1 MIQKIWSTVFGSWPM
16 TKRNM
21 FLVILGLI
29 GIVSILA
36 SVLTRVAVLDL
47 DTKNA
52 YRIAVVGPLSGP
64 NANAGRAMLA
74 GAQLAADRINDAGG
88 IAGRA
93 VSIEVRDDKGDANTA
108 REAARALVA
117 DDGISAIIGHFGPVQ
132 TEAALDTYAG
142 GSVPVLIPSPAAD
155 KVAARGEWIFETVF
169 DDIEQTKFLANYL
182 RNVVGQKTV
191 SVIHASTSRGSKLAA
206 AFDQTYRRFG
216 TKVLN
221 TWQYNPDDLDGLLA
235 RAEAI
240 GQEFRDQKIT
250 GHIFIQGTPAQAAR
264 VLVGLR
270 GKGVRNG
277 VVGLAEMA
285 TDAFVREVQSL
296 LPEGQSA
303 ALMTNG
309 IMVTTPLLFDTA
321 TEVAQNFRSTFID
334 TYGAVPDW
342 AAAYSYDAV
351 QMVADGIRGG
361 VRGSKEE
368 ADEDT
373 PKTRDISEIRAQVAK
388 SLRKF
393 DAPHRSKRT
402 VGGDRYFG
410 PNGENRTSVQ
420 IGLYNGS
427 SQISALTQ
435 LQPIL
440 EQGVTGYLDLL
451 KAGKVLYVN
460 DRFMYKTN
468 VVYTGVQ
475 LLNAEEVLIDT
486 GEEVRALKDRVKL
499 DFLIWFRYRGDFQPE
514 DIVFVN
520 AVEPI
525 KLEQPDKSGVDGDM
539 LYRSY
544 RVSGEFKL
552 DFSDVTHAYGTL
564 MAGLGFHHRLLSR
577 NNLMYVTDVLG
588 MGLVSSD
595 SGNAEDYDAL
605 ANVGQTAS
613 QDGAKESV
621 KQKEDE
627 GLFGL
632 GISIPTIDLSAL
644 LGEARSGDVLLGN
657 LIKNRVFAPM
667 EGWRPERAW
676 VSQEVYSGASEGDP
690 TFVGFGKQTPDF
702 VRIDFGVILGDEGI
716 DLGAV
721 IPANWLVYLSI
732 FSIVVILVAG
742 MMDRKDRGQF
752 WRVQTLFMRVV
763 AWPMLL
769 LAGGA
774 VLLDYS
780 VSNWPDNFTDI
791 LVLTLDSL
799 WWLIP
804 ARLAAIGLERFI
816 WVPLEMRSGR
826 RIPNVVRL
834 FASGA
839 VYLFAVF
846 GVLAFVLE
854 QTLTSLLATSG
865 LLAMIIGLAVQAN
878 IANIFSGIVL
888 NIERPFKVGDWV
900 QIDEVIGNVMDITWR
915 TMRLRTRDGFH
926 VSIPNGQ
933 VSEALIQNF
942 STGNMVRFSA
952 EFFVAAKHAPDDVG
966 MSIDRAEE
974 RIRRSLDFVGLAEGL
989 DRYSY
994 RYDGLKVFERG
1005 VFHRF
1010 RVDFWIDEYND
1021 YEIVRQFVYGEVWL
1035 QFQIDEIDTDLKIAP
1050 PKPRATDREED
1061 DAVDLD
1067 LGEGE
1072 EAEEKMEL
1080 IAAGLEDPRV
1090 IARVLR
1096 ERKRMKEGRPITD
1109 EDISVM
1115 GRRAA
1120 KDREYGGIDGEL
1132 FAGGGDGGD

>member
-1 MIQKIWSTVFGSWPM
+1 MVQKLWSMVFGSWPM

-21 FLVILGLI
+21 FLVILLIIGL
-29 GIVSILA
+29 VSILA
-36 SVLTRVAVLDL
+36 SVLARVAVLDL

-52 YRIAVVGPLSGP
+52 YRVALVAPLSGP
-64 NANAGRAMLA
+64 NANTGRAMRA
-74 GAQLAADRINDAGG
+74 GAQLAVDRINADGG
-88 IAGRA
+88 IGGRA
-93 VSIEVRDDKGDANTA
+93 IAVEFHDDEGTA
-108 REAARALVA
+108 AKARGTAEALVA
-117 DDGISAIIGHFGPVQ
+117 NDQLSAIIGH
-132 TEAALDTYAG
+132 Y
-142 GSVPVLIPSPAAD
+142 GSVEIAAGLKAYSEGKTPVILPSPAAGPE
-155 KVAARGEWIFETVF
+155 AAKAPWVFATVF
-169 DDIEQTKFLANYL
+169 DDLEQTKFLANYL

-191 SVIHASTSRGSKLAA
+191 SVIHASTDRGTKLAQ
-206 AFDQTYRRFG
+206 AFDETYRRFG

-221 TWQYNPDDLDGLLA
+221 SWQYNPNNLDALLT
-235 RAEAI
+235 RAETI

-270 GKGVRNG
+270 NKGVRNG
-277 VVGLAEMA
+277 VVGLADMA

-296 LPEGQSA
+296 LPKGDSA

-309 IMVTTPLLFDTA
+309 MMVTTPLLFDTA
-321 TEVAQNFRSTFID
+321 TEVAQNFRAAFID
-334 TYGAVPDW
+334 AYGTVPDW
-342 AAAYSYDAV
+342 AAAYSFDAV
-351 QMVADGIRGG
+351 TMIADGIRDGLVG
-361 VRGSKEE
+361 TTEE
-368 ADEDT
+368 EQEEVEVTTDVG
-373 PKTRDISEIRAQVAK
+373 EIRASVRRGFA
-388 SLRKF
+388 RY
-393 DAPHRSKRT
+393 DAPQRSKRT
-402 VGGDRYFG
+402 VGGQRYFG
-410 PNGENRTSVQ
+410 PDGENRTSVQ
-420 IGLYNGS
+420 IGLFNGS
-427 SQISALTQ
+427 SQVSALTQ

-475 LLNAEEVLIDT
+475 ILNAEEVFVET
-486 GEEVRALKDRVKL
+486 GEEVRALKDRLEL

-514 DIVFVN
+514 DVVFVN
-520 AVEPI
+520 AAEPI
-525 KLEQPDKSGVDGDM
+525 RLEEPDKSGIDGDM

-544 RVSGEFKL
+544 RVNGQFKL
-552 DFSDVTHAYGTL
+552 EFSDVAHPYGTL
-564 MAGLGFHHRLLSR
+564 LAGLGFHHRLLSR

-588 MGLVSSD
+588 MGLVNSDAGNLVNYNALARVGVSNDEADPIEDVEEED
-595 SGNAEDYDAL
+595 SGFL
-605 ANVGQTAS
+605 
-613 QDGAKESV
+613 
-621 KQKEDE
+621 
-627 GLFGL
+627 GL
-632 GISIPTIDLSAL
+632 GFEMPTIDLAAL
-644 LGEARSGDVLLGN
+644 LGQPRSGDVLLSD
-657 LIKNRVFAPM
+657 LTRNRVFAPM

-676 VSQEVYSGASEGDP
+676 VSQEVYAGASEGDP

-702 VRIDFGVILGDEGI
+702 VRIDFGIILGNEGI

-721 IPANWLVYLSI
+721 IPANWLVYISI
-732 FSIVVILVAG
+732 FAIVVILVAG
-742 MMDRKDRGQF
+742 IMDRKERGQF

-763 AWPMLL
+763 AWPMLM

-774 VLLDYS
+774 VLLDFS
-780 VSNWPDNFTDI
+780 VSNWPDSLTDI
-791 LVLTLDSL
+791 IVIVLDSL
-799 WWLIP
+799 WWVIP

-816 WVPLEMRSGR
+816 WVPLEMRSQR

-834 FASGA
+834 FAAGA
-839 VYLFAVF
+839 IYLFAVF

-854 QTLTSLLATSG
+854 QTLTGILATSG

-888 NIERPFKVGDWV
+888 NIERPFRVGDWV
-900 QIDEVIGNVMDITWR
+900 QIDETIGNVMDITWR

-952 EFFVAAKHAPDDVG
+952 EFFIAAKHAPDDVG
-966 MSIDRAEE
+966 ESIDRAEE
-974 RIRRSLDFVGLAEGL
+974 RIRRSLSFVGLDEGL

-1050 PKPRATDREED
+1050 PKSQPSDRED
-1061 DAVDLD
+1061 DDFEDLD
-1067 LGEGE
+1067 GEL
-1072 EAEEKMEL
+1072 AEERAEL

-1090 IARVLR
+1090 LARVAK
-1096 ERKRMKEGRPITD
+1096 EKKRIKDGRPIED
-1109 EDISVM
+1109 SDISIM

-1120 KDREYGGIDGEL
+1120 KDREYGGIDGDL
-1132 FAGGGDGGD
+1132 FAGGGDGGGD